1 MSKGRPLSFCL
12 KLPGPNS
19 DDPAQ
24 KKLTWFS
31 YDLYRGHRSRKSEL
45 LYAKTK
51 QDSDDLAYYKS
62 FAAEAPYH
70 IQGFDLEWPSF
81 PTNANT
87 HFRLQ
92 DRVAPHRHR
101 HRVQQRPVL
110 HLGTESGRTP
120 ARTRRYWGAARQDV
134 LVRDDGEAGSS

>member
-87 HFRLQ
+87 HF
-92 DRVAPHRHR
+92 A
-101 HRVQQRPVL
+101 
-110 HLGTESGRTP
+110 TESNNALFSTSAP
-120 ARTRRYWGAARQDV
+120 SPAARP
-134 LVRDDGEAGSS
+134 RGRGATGELHDRMCSLETMVKLAPAEAAAQ